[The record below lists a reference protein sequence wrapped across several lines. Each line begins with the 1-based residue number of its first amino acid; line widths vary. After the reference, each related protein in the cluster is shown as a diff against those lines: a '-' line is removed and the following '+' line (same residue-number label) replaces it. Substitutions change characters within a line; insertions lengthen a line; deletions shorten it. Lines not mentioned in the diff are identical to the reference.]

1 MRLLPRLKC
10 GGARVMRGQ
19 GEAREEQKQ
28 AKKRDRDR
36 DRDTE
41 RGKEPLAV
49 ERNPERG
56 SLQELSASLGD
67 SRDLL
72 FPKTVFHPLC

>member
-1 MRLLPRLKC
+1 M
-10 GGARVMRGQ
+10 MRGQ

-28 AKKRDRDR
+28 TKKRDR

-49 ERNPERG
+49 ERNPER
-56 SLQELSASLGD
+56 EA
-67 SRDLL
+67 
-72 FPKTVFHPLC
+72 LCKG